1 MTIYIRNRNNKWI
14 KSIDNYKSI
23 FNVHICFSYQRWWQ
37 LLITPKHIVLG
48 FYYGYEWKNIKTFV
62 LKHINQN
69 LKEKK

>member
-14 KSIDNYKSI
+14 KSIDNYKPI
-23 FNVHICFSYQRWWQ
+23 FNVHIWVAHQRWWQ
-37 LLITPKHIVLG
+37 LLIASKHIVLG

-69 LKEKK
+69 LNGKK